1 MIYESKSQEYFKHN
15 RSEIAEI
22 LFQNFLLGDNVTV
35 LDIGCGNGNFFH
47 TLKSKSNINYI
58 GIDQFQNYTSDYTHL
73 ALDVNTLELK
83 ELEQIFTKYKP
94 SIIILNDVL
103 EHLVN
108 PEGLLENLS
117 KLSFNFN
124 FKISIS
130 VPNIRFFPI
139 LKHIL
144 LDGDFLYAESG
155 VLDNTHLRFFT
166 KKSIERIFHKYNFCV
181 LAHSL
186 INIPKSKFLYF
197 TSSIIKK
204 TRFSD
209 IISPQLYYLIQHDDK
224 KNN

>member
-1 MIYESKSQEYFKHN
+1 MIYESKSEEYFKHN

-22 LFQNFLLGDNVTV
+22 LFQKSLLGDNVTV
-35 LDIGCGNGNFFH
+35 LDIGCGNGNFYH

-58 GIDQFQNYTSDYTHL
+58 GVDQFQNDTSDYTHL
-73 ALDVNTLELK
+73 TLDVNNLELK
-83 ELEQIFTKYKP
+83 ELEQIFTKYNP
-94 SIIILNDVL
+94 SIVILNDVL

-108 PEGLLENLS
+108 PEWLLENLS
-117 KLSFNFN
+117 SLSLKFN

-130 VPNIRFFPI
+130 VPNLRFFPI

-144 LDGDFLYAESG
+144 FDGDFLYAESG

-166 KKSIERIFHKYNFCV
+166 KKSIERIFNKFNFSV
-181 LAHSL
+181 LAHSF
-186 INIPKSKFLYF
+186 INIPKSRFLFF
-197 TSSIIKK
+197 TSLIIKK

-209 IISPQLYYLIQHDDK
+209 IISPQLYYLIQKDDK